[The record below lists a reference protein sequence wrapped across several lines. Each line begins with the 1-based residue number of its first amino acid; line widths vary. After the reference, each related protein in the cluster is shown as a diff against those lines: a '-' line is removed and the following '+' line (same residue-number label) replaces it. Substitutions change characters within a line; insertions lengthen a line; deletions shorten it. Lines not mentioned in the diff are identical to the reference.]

1 MSVPP
6 APGAGDPATPP
17 APAHPHLPQIVSAP
31 PVPQA
36 NVPPIPGVAQPAIPR
51 PPAPQYSMPSPPAP
65 VKAPSTNVLL
75 LAIVGLLMFLAGGLV
90 VFLLMR
96 R

>member
-1 MSVPP
+1 MPS
-6 APGAGDPATPP
+6 
-17 APAHPHLPQIVSAP
+17 
-31 PVPQA
+31 
-36 NVPPIPGVAQPAIPR
+36 
-51 PPAPQYSMPSPPAP
+51 PPAPQYSMPAPAP

>member
-1 MSVPP
+1 M
-6 APGAGDPATPP
+6 
-17 APAHPHLPQIVSAP
+17 PQIASTPAM
-31 PVPQA
+31 PQA

-65 VKAPSTNVLL
+65 VKAPSTNILL